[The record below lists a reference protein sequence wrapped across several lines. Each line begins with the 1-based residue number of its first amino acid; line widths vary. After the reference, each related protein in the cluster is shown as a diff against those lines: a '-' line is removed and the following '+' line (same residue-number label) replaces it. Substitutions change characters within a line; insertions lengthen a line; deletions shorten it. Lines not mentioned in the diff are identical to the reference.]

1 MIRSP
6 RAEQRLM
13 LADAHGCVSHDRTG
27 MLLRGEGSSSGT
39 ALVRKALK
47 TLNVLVAAGA
57 WCVVAATAAADVR
70 VTQVVVDGRE
80 MPVDAAAVAAD
91 AAPLRVPSSVDLI
104 TFVFEGEA
112 AEGNA
117 GGDIVPAGSAGG
129 RLFGTLPALRG
140 SRLRYRLDGVDGDWR
155 DAPAHGRLSLIF
167 LDAAGSTVGSSDAKM
182 HGTSE
187 GWRGL
192 PETSLLKV
200 FSLSGIAPPLASS
213 VMVNFLS
220 NGGDEV
226 VGAMAIDDVVL
237 SITGEGREPRRH
249 ALSLGG
255 LGDDVHP
262 LATPKGWG
270 RSGSRG
276 EMSRV
281 AVRPESGKPILVI
294 EDDDPTEYGS
304 WVSRGTAVPVEP
316 GDVVTVS
323 WQAAYSLGL
332 GGRSTASYNGLEPG
346 TYWFRV
352 AAFLPGGQPTAAEAG
367 VRVVVVPP
375 WYWRR
380 DVWAGCAAV
389 GLVAGALVARTVSLR
404 RMRRRLDELERVHTL
419 DRERARIARDLHDDI
434 GAGLTEIAMQT
445 DWVRRDVQGLASAA
459 TVARAEKACAS
470 ASDLVRSVDAI
481 VWAVNPA
488 NDTLDRFVP
497 YLTHSAEQFLDAA
510 GVSVRFDVPDTVPPL
525 PLAGAVRHDLFLVV
539 REAINNAVKHARAQV
554 VRLGVRLENGAVH
567 GSHANSPQLL
577 ITVDDDGRGFS
588 LPSSATAAQNTGRS
602 GLANMR
608 RRVED
613 LGGRF
618 VIESRPGAGTRIEVT
633 VPLAMDPATA
643 SGLRKGGAR

>member
-1 MIRSP
+1 M
-6 RAEQRLM
+6 
-13 LADAHGCVSHDRTG
+13 RTVPKPF
-27 MLLRGEGSSSGT
+27 
-39 ALVRKALK
+39 A
-47 TLNVLVAAGA
+47 VLVAACA
-57 WCVVAATAAADVR
+57 WCAMAATAVADVR
-70 VTQVVVDGRE
+70 ITRAVVDGRE
-80 MPVDAAAVAAD
+80 IPIDVSAAAD
-91 AAPLRVPSSVDLI
+91 AAPIRVPSNAGRIL
-104 TFVFEGEA
+104 FVFEGEA
-112 AEGNA
+112 GEGDA
-117 GGDIVPAGSAGG
+117 GGANVPAGAAD
-129 RLFGTLPALRG
+129 GTSPTLLPALRG
-140 SRLRYRLDGVDGDWR
+140 TRLRYRLDGVDADWQ

-192 PETSLLKV
+192 PETSPLKA
-200 FSLSGIAPPLASS
+200 FSFSGVAPPLASS
-213 VMVNFLS
+213 VKVNFLS

-237 SITGEGREPRRH
+237 SIIGEGREPRRH
-249 ALSLGG
+249 ALSLDG
-255 LGDDVHP
+255 LGDNVHP

-281 AVRPESGKPILVI
+281 AVRPESRTPILVI
-294 EDDDPTEYGS
+294 DDDDPTEYGS
-304 WVSRGTAVPVEP
+304 WLSRGIAVPVEP
-316 GDVVTVS
+316 GDVVTAS
-323 WQAAYSLGL
+323 WRAAYSLGL
-332 GGRSTASYNGLEPG
+332 GGRSTALYDGLEPG

-352 AAFLPGGQPTAAEAG
+352 AAFLPGGQPTGAEAG

-389 GLVAGALVARTVSLR
+389 GLVAGALVARAVSLR
-404 RMRRRLDELERVHTL
+404 RMRRQLDELERVHTL

-445 DWVRRDVQGLASAA
+445 DWVRREVQGLASAA

-470 ASDLVRSVDAI
+470 AMDLVRSVDAI

-510 GVSVRFDVPDTVPPL
+510 GVSVRFDVPDKVPPL
-525 PLAGAVRHDLFLVV
+525 PLAGTVRHDLFLVV
-539 REAINNAVKHARAQV
+539 REAINNAVKHAHPQV
-554 VRLGVRLENGAVH
+554 VRLSVRLENGVAD
-567 GSHANSPQLL
+567 GSHANGPQLV
-577 ITVDDDGRGFS
+577 IAIEDDGRGFS

-602 GLANMR
+602 GLTNMR
-608 RRVED
+608 RRVEN

-618 VIESRPGAGTRIEVT
+618 VIESRPGAGTRIELA
-633 VPLAMDPATA
+633 VPLEMDSTA
-643 SGLRKGGAR
+643 VPGPRQGKTS

>member
-1 MIRSP
+1 M
-6 RAEQRLM
+6 RA
-13 LADAHGCVSHDRTG
+13 DPKPFD
-27 MLLRGEGSSSGT
+27 
-39 ALVRKALK
+39 
-47 TLNVLVAAGA
+47 VLIAAGA
-57 WCVVAATAAADVR
+57 WCAMAATAAADVR
-70 VTQVVVDGRE
+70 IIRAVVDGRDI
-80 MPVDAAAVAAD
+80 PIDVSAAAD
-91 AAPLRVPSSVDLI
+91 AVPIRVPSNAGRIL
-104 TFVFEGEA
+104 FVFEGETDEGDAGRA
-112 AEGNA
+112 A
-117 GGDIVPAGSAGG
+117 VPAGAAGG
-129 RLFGTLPALRG
+129 KPADVLPPLRG
-140 SRLRYRLDGVDGDWR
+140 TRLRYRLDGVDADWR
-155 DAPAHGRLSLIF
+155 DEPAHGRLSLIF

-192 PETSLLKV
+192 PETSPLKA
-200 FSLSGIAPPLASS
+200 FSLTGVAPPLASS
-213 VMVNFLS
+213 VLVNFLS

-237 SITGEGREPRRH
+237 SIAAEGREPRRH
-249 ALSLGG
+249 VLSLDG
-255 LGDDVHP
+255 LGDKVHP
-262 LATPKGWG
+262 LATPTGWG

-294 EDDDPTEYGS
+294 EDDDASEYGS
-304 WVSRGTAVPVEP
+304 WVSSRTAVPVEA
-316 GDVVTVS
+316 GDVVTAS
-323 WQAAYSLGL
+323 WSAAYSLGI
-332 GGRSTASYNGLEPG
+332 GGRATALYDGLKAG

-352 AAFLPGGQPTAAEAG
+352 AAFLPGGQPMGSEAG
-367 VRVVVVPP
+367 VRVVVVLP

-389 GLVAGALVARTVSLR
+389 GLVAGALVARAVSLR
-404 RMRRRLDELERVHTL
+404 RMRRRLDELERVHAL

-470 ASDLVRSVDAI
+470 AMDLVRSVDAI

-510 GVSVRFDVPDTVPPL
+510 GVNVRFDVPDKVPPL
-525 PLAGAVRHDLFLVV
+525 PLAGTVRHDLFLVV
-539 REAINNAVKHARAQV
+539 REAINNAVKHARAKV
-554 VRLGVRLENGAVH
+554 VRLGVRLENGAVR
-567 GSHANSPQLL
+567 GSHANSLQLV
-577 ITVDDDGRGFS
+577 ITIEDDGQGFP
-588 LPSSATAAQNTGRS
+588 LPATVPGVQHAGRS

-618 VIESRPGAGTRIEVT
+618 VIEARPGAGTRIELA
-633 VPLAMDPATA
+633 VPLEMDPAA
-643 SGLRKGGAR
+643 VPGPRQGGTS

>member
-1 MIRSP
+1 M
-6 RAEQRLM
+6 RA
-13 LADAHGCVSHDRTG
+13 APKPFA
-27 MLLRGEGSSSGT
+27 
-39 ALVRKALK
+39 
-47 TLNVLVAAGA
+47 VLVAACA
-57 WCVVAATAAADVR
+57 WCAMAATAVADVR
-70 VTQVVVDGRE
+70 ITRAVVDGRDI
-80 MPVDAAAVAAD
+80 PIDVSAATDVA
-91 AAPLRVPSSVDLI
+91 PIRVPSNAGRVV
-104 TFVFEGEA
+104 FVFEGEA
-112 AEGNA
+112 GEGDA
-117 GGDIVPAGSAGG
+117 GGANVPAGAAD
-129 RLFGTLPALRG
+129 GTSPPLLPALRG
-140 SRLRYRLDGVDGDWR
+140 TRLRYRLDGVDADWR
-155 DAPAHGRLSLIF
+155 DEPAHGRLSLIF

-192 PETSLLKV
+192 PETSPLK
-200 FSLSGIAPPLASS
+200 SLSLTGVAPPLASS
-213 VMVNFLS
+213 VIVNFLS
-220 NGGDEV
+220 NGGDAP

-237 SITGEGREPRRH
+237 SIAAEGREPRRH
-249 ALSLGG
+249 ALSLDG
-255 LGDDVHP
+255 LGDKVHP
-262 LATPKGWG
+262 LATPTGWG

-294 EDDDPTEYGS
+294 EDDDASEYGS
-304 WVSRGTAVPVEP
+304 WVSRGIAVPVEP
-316 GDVVTVS
+316 GDVVTAS
-323 WQAAYSLGL
+323 WRAAYSLGL
-332 GGRSTASYNGLEPG
+332 GGRSAASYDRLEPG

-389 GLVAGALVARTVSLR
+389 GLVAGALVARAVSLR
-404 RMRRRLDELERVHTL
+404 RMRSRLDEMERVHAL

-470 ASDLVRSVDAI
+470 AIDLVRSVDAI

-510 GVSVRFDVPDTVPPL
+510 GVSMRFDVPAQVPTL

-539 REAINNAVKHARAQV
+539 REAINNAVKHARPQV
-554 VRLGVRLENGAVH
+554 VRLGLRLENGAVH
-567 GSHANSPQLL
+567 GRHANSPQLV
-577 ITVDDDGRGFS
+577 ITIEDDGQGFP
-588 LPSSATAAQNTGRS
+588 LSASVPGAPNAGRS

-618 VIESRPGAGTRIEVT
+618 VIDSRPGAGTRIEVV
-633 VPLAMDPATA
+633 VPLETDPAKVP
-643 SGLRKGGAR
+643 GLRKAGTS

>member
-1 MIRSP
+1 
-6 RAEQRLM
+6 
-13 LADAHGCVSHDRTG
+13 VRTVPKPF
-27 MLLRGEGSSSGT
+27 
-39 ALVRKALK
+39 A
-47 TLNVLVAAGA
+47 VLVAAGA
-57 WCVVAATAAADVR
+57 WCAMAAIAPADVR
-70 VTQVVVDGRE
+70 ITRAVVDGRE
-80 MPVDAAAVAAD
+80 IPIVSAAAD
-91 AAPLRVPSSVDLI
+91 AAPIRVPSNAGRIL
-104 TFVFEGEA
+104 FAFEGEA
-112 AEGNA
+112 EEGDTGRA
-117 GGDIVPAGSAGG
+117 TVPAGAAGG
-129 RLFGTLPALRG
+129 KSPTLLPALRG
-140 SRLRYRLDGVDGDWR
+140 TRLRYRLDGVDADWR
-155 DAPAHGRLSLIF
+155 DEPAHGRLSLIF

-187 GWRGL
+187 GWRGQ
-192 PETSLLKV
+192 PETSPLKSL
-200 FSLSGIAPPLASS
+200 SLSGVAPPLASS
-213 VMVNFLS
+213 VIVNFLS
-220 NGGDEV
+220 NGGDAP

-237 SITGEGREPRRH
+237 SIAAEGREPRRH
-249 ALSLGG
+249 ALSLDG
-255 LGDDVHP
+255 LGDEVHP
-262 LATPKGWG
+262 LATPTGWG

-294 EDDDPTEYGS
+294 DDDDPAEYGS
-304 WVSRGTAVPVEP
+304 WVSRGITVPVEP
-316 GDVVTVS
+316 GDVVTAS
-323 WQAAYSLGL
+323 WRAAYSLGL
-332 GGRSTASYNGLEPG
+332 GGRSTASYDRLEPG

-389 GLVAGALVARTVSLR
+389 GLVAGALVARAVSLR
-404 RMRRRLDELERVHTL
+404 RMRSRLDEMERVHAL

-470 ASDLVRSVDAI
+470 AIDLVRSVDAI

-510 GVSVRFDVPDTVPPL
+510 GVSVRFDVPDKVPTL
-525 PLAGAVRHDLFLVV
+525 PLSGAVRHDLFLVV
-539 REAINNAVKHARAQV
+539 REAINNAVKHARAKI

-567 GSHANSPQLL
+567 GRHANSPQLV
-577 ITVDDDGRGFS
+577 ITIEDDGQGFL
-588 LPSSATAAQNTGRS
+588 LPTSVPGVQHAGRS

-618 VIESRPGAGTRIEVT
+618 VIDSRPGAGTRIEVV
-633 VPLAMDPATA
+633 VPLETDPANVP
-643 SGLRKGGAR
+643 GLRKAGTS

>member
-1 MIRSP
+1 M
-6 RAEQRLM
+6 
-13 LADAHGCVSHDRTG
+13 
-27 MLLRGEGSSSGT
+27 
-39 ALVRKALK
+39 RKALK
-47 TLNVLVAAGA
+47 TLNRLVAAGA
-57 WCVVAATAAADVR
+57 WCVVATTAAADVR
-70 VTQVVVDGRE
+70 VTQVVVDGRV
-80 MPVDAAAVAAD
+80 MPVDAAAAATD

-117 GGDIVPAGSAGG
+117 GGDIVPTGSAGG
-129 RLFGTLPALRG
+129 RLSGTLPALRG
-140 SRLRYRLDGVDGDWR
+140 SRLRYRLDGIDADWR
-155 DAPAHGRLSLIF
+155 DVPAHGRASLIF
-167 LDAAGSTVGSSDAKM
+167 LDAAGNTVGSSDAKM

-192 PETSLLKV
+192 PETSPLKA
-200 FSLSGIAPPLASS
+200 FSLSSVAPPLASQ
-213 VMVNFLS
+213 VIVNFLS
-220 NGGDEV
+220 NGGDQL
-226 VGAMAIDDVVL
+226 VGGMAIDDVV
-237 SITGEGREPRRH
+237 IAIATVGGAPRLH
-249 ALSLGG
+249 PLPLDGLGG
-255 LGDDVHP
+255 DVHP
-262 LATPKGWG
+262 LATPTGWG

-294 EDDDPTEYGS
+294 EDDDPAEYGS
-304 WVSRGTAVPVEP
+304 WVSRGIVVPVEP
-316 GDVVTVS
+316 GDVVTAS
-323 WQAAYSLGL
+323 WRAAYSLGL
-332 GGRSTASYNGLEPG
+332 GGRSTAIYDRLEPG

-367 VRVVVVPP
+367 VRVVVVLP

-389 GLVAGALVARTVSLR
+389 GLVAGALVARAVSLR
-404 RMRRRLDELERVHTL
+404 RMRRRLDEMERAHAL

-459 TVARAEKACAS
+459 TVARAAKACAS
-470 ASDLVRSVDAI
+470 AMELVRSVDAI

-510 GVSVRFDVPDTVPPL
+510 GVNVRFDVPAQVPPL
-525 PLAGAVRHDLFLVV
+525 PLSGTVRHDLFLVV
-539 REAINNAVKHARAQV
+539 REAINNAVKHAHPQV
-554 VRLGVRLENGAVH
+554 VRLGVRLENGMSA
-567 GSHANSPQLL
+567 GGDATGPQLA
-577 ITVDDDGRGFS
+577 ITVEDDGLGFS
-588 LPSSATAAQNTGRS
+588 LPSSATGAERSGHS

-618 VIESRPGAGTRIEVT
+618 VIESRPGAGTRIEVA
-633 VPLAMDPATA
+633 VPLPSERVAGHAVRA
-643 SGLRKGGAR
+643 GGAP

>member
-1 MIRSP
+1 MASR
-6 RAEQRLM
+6 
-13 LADAHGCVSHDRTG
+13 
-27 MLLRGEGSSSGT
+27 
-39 ALVRKALK
+39 

-57 WCVVAATAAADVR
+57 WCVVAGMAVADIR
-70 VTQVVVDGRE
+70 ITQVFVDGRE
-80 MPVDAAAVAAD
+80 MPVDAAAAAAD
-91 AAPLRVPSSVDLI
+91 AAPLRVPSSADRI

-112 AEGNA
+112 VEGSA
-117 GGDIVPAGSAGG
+117 GATSGPVGSAGG
-129 RLFGTLPALRG
+129 SAFGKLPALRG
-140 SRLRYRLDGVDGDWR
+140 TRLRYRLDGVNADWR
-155 DAPAHGRLSLIF
+155 DVSAHGRMSLIF
-167 LDAAGSTVGSSDAKM
+167 LDAAGNTVGSSDAKI

-192 PETSLLKV
+192 PETSPMMPCS
-200 FSLSGIAPPLASS
+200 FSAVAPPLASQ
-213 VMVNFLS
+213 VIVNVLS
-220 NGGDEV
+220 NGGDQP
-226 VGAMAIDDVVL
+226 VGVMAIDDVVL
-237 SITGEGREPRRH
+237 SMATAGEEPRRH
-249 ALSLGG
+249 ALPLEG
-255 LGDDVHP
+255 LGDEVHP
-262 LATPKGWG
+262 LATPTGWG

-294 EDDDPTEYGS
+294 DDDDPNEYGS
-304 WVSRGTAVPVEP
+304 WVSRGIAVPVEP
-316 GDVVTVS
+316 GDAVTVS
-323 WQAAYSLGL
+323 WRTAYSLGL
-332 GGRSTASYNGLEPG
+332 GGRVAATYNGLAPG

-352 AAFLPGGQPTAAEAG
+352 AACLPGGQPTGIEAG

-380 DVWAGCAAV
+380 DVWAGCAAL
-389 GLVAGALVARTVSLR
+389 GLVAGAFVARAVSLR
-404 RMRRRLDELERVHTL
+404 RMRLRLEEVERAHAL

-470 ASDLVRSVDAI
+470 AMDLVRSVDAI

-510 GVSVRFDVPDTVPPL
+510 GVSVRFDVPARIPPL
-525 PLAGAVRHDLFLVV
+525 PLSGTARHDLFLVV
-539 REAINNAVKHARAQV
+539 REAINNAVKHARPQV
-554 VRLGVRLENGAVH
+554 VRLGVRLENGAAH
-567 GSHANSPQLL
+567 GGVANGPQFV
-577 ITVDDDGRGFS
+577 ITIEDDGCGFS
-588 LPSSATAAQNTGRS
+588 RPSSVPETQSPAGS

-618 VIESRPGAGTRIEVT
+618 VIESRPGTGTRVEAA
-633 VPLAMDPATA
+633 VPLQTDHATVT
-643 SGLRKGGAR
+643 GLRKEGTS

>member
-1 MIRSP
+1 
-6 RAEQRLM
+6 
-13 LADAHGCVSHDRTG
+13 VRT
-27 MLLRGEGSSSGT
+27 
-39 ALVRKALK
+39 VPKPFD
-47 TLNVLVAAGA
+47 VLVAAGA
-57 WCVVAATAAADVR
+57 WCAMAATAAADVR
-70 VTQVVVDGRE
+70 ITRAVVDGRDI
-80 MPVDAAAVAAD
+80 PIDVSAAAD
-91 AAPLRVPSSVDLI
+91 AAPIRVPSNAGRIL
-104 TFVFEGEA
+104 FVFEGEA
-112 AEGNA
+112 GEGDA
-117 GGDIVPAGSAGG
+117 GGANVPAGAAD
-129 RLFGTLPALRG
+129 GTPPPLLPALRG
-140 SRLRYRLDGVDGDWR
+140 TRLRYRLDGVDADWR
-155 DAPAHGRLSLIF
+155 DAPAHGRLSLLF
-167 LDAAGSTVGSSDAKM
+167 LDAGGSTVGSSDAKM

-192 PETSLLKV
+192 PETSPLKA
-200 FSLSGIAPPLASS
+200 FSLSSVAPPLASS
-213 VMVNFLS
+213 VIVNFLS

-249 ALSLGG
+249 ALSLDG

-281 AVRPESGKPILVI
+281 AVRPESRIPILVI
-294 EDDDPTEYGS
+294 DDDDPTEYGS
-304 WVSRGTAVPVEP
+304 WMSSRVGVPVEA
-316 GDVVTVS
+316 GDVVTAS
-323 WQAAYSLGL
+323 WRAAYSLGL
-332 GGRSTASYNGLEPG
+332 GGRSTASYDRLEPG

-380 DVWAGCAAV
+380 DVWAGCTAV
-389 GLVAGALVARTVSLR
+389 GLVAGALVARAVSLR
-404 RMRRRLDELERVHTL
+404 QMRRRLDEMERVHAL

-470 ASDLVRSVDAI
+470 AMDLVRSVDAI

-510 GVSVRFDVPDTVPPL
+510 GVSMRFDVPAQVPPL
-525 PLAGAVRHDLFLVV
+525 QLSGAVRHDLFLVV
-539 REAINNAVKHARAQV
+539 REAINNAVKHARAKI

-567 GSHANSPQLL
+567 GSHANSPQLV
-577 ITVDDDGRGFS
+577 ITIEDDGQGF
-588 LPSSATAAQNTGRS
+588 AVDAAGGDGTSTGGS

-608 RRVED
+608 RRVEA

-618 VIESRPGAGTRIEVT
+618 TVASRPGLGSRIELAVPLETYPAT
-633 VPLAMDPATA
+633 VP
-643 SGLRKGGAR
+643 GLRKGGRS

>member
-1 MIRSP
+1 
-6 RAEQRLM
+6 M
-13 LADAHGCVSHDRTG
+13 LST
-27 MLLRGEGSSSGT
+27 GEGSPTGT
-39 ALVRKALK
+39 TSVRTVPKPFD
-47 TLNVLVAAGA
+47 VLVAAGA
-57 WCVVAATAAADVR
+57 WCAIAATAAADVR
-70 VTQVVVDGRE
+70 ITKVVVDGQE
-80 MPVDAAAVAAD
+80 MPVEAAQAAD
-91 AAPLRVPSSVDLI
+91 AAPIRVPSNAGRIL
-104 TFVFEGEA
+104 FVFEGEA
-112 AEGNA
+112 EESDA
-117 GGDIVPAGSAGG
+117 GRATVPAGAAGG
-129 RLFGTLPALRG
+129 TSTPLLPALRG
-140 SRLRYRLDGVDGDWR
+140 SRLRYRLDGIDADWR
-155 DAPAHGRLSLIF
+155 DEPAHGRLSLIF

-192 PETSLLKV
+192 PETSLLKA

-237 SITGEGREPRRH
+237 SIAAEGREPRRH
-249 ALSLGG
+249 ALSLDG
-255 LGDDVHP
+255 LGDEVHP
-262 LATPKGWG
+262 LATPTGWG

-304 WVSRGTAVPVEP
+304 WMSRGIAVSVEP
-316 GDVVTVS
+316 GDAVTAS
-323 WQAAYSLGL
+323 WSAAYSLGL
-332 GGRSTASYNGLEPG
+332 GGRSTASYDGLEPG

-380 DVWAGCAAV
+380 DVWAGCVAV
-389 GLVAGALVARTVSLR
+389 GLVAGALVARAVSLR

-470 ASDLVRSVDAI
+470 AMDLVRSVDAI

-510 GVSVRFDVPDTVPPL
+510 GVSMRFDVPDKVPPL

-539 REAINNAVKHARAQV
+539 REAINNAVKHARAKV

-567 GSHANSPQLL
+567 GSHANNPQLV
-577 ITVDDDGRGFS
+577 ITIEDDGQGFL
-588 LPSSATAAQNTGRS
+588 LPSAVPGAHSAGRS

-618 VIESRPGAGTRIEVT
+618 VIESRPGSGTRIEAV
-633 VPLAMDPATA
+633 VPLETDPATVP
-643 SGLRKGGAR
+643 GLREGGRS

>member
-1 MIRSP
+1 MVACRP
-6 RAEQRLM
+6 GELPCW
-13 LADAHGCVSHDRTG
+13 LAAKVY
-27 MLLRGEGSSSGT
+27 LSGT

-140 SRLRYRLDGVDGDWR
+140 SRLRYRLDGIDADWR

-167 LDAAGSTVGSSDAKM
+167 LDAGGSTVGSSDAKM

-192 PETSLLKV
+192 PETSPPKA
-200 FSLSGIAPPLASS
+200 FSLTGVAPPLASS
-213 VMVNFLS
+213 VVVNFLS

-237 SITGEGREPRRH
+237 SIAAEGREPRQH
-249 ALSLGG
+249 ALSLDG
-255 LGDDVHP
+255 LGDKVHP
-262 LATPKGWG
+262 LATPTGWG

-281 AVRPESGKPILVI
+281 AVRPETGKPILVI

-304 WVSRGTAVPVEP
+304 WVSRGIAVSVEP
-316 GDVVTVS
+316 GDVVTAS
-323 WQAAYSLGL
+323 WRAAYSLGL
-332 GGRSTASYNGLEPG
+332 GGRSTATYDGLKPG

-352 AAFLPGGQPTAAEAG
+352 AAFLPGGQPTGIEAG
-367 VRVVVVPP
+367 VRVVVVPA

-389 GLVAGALVARTVSLR
+389 GLVAGALVARAVSLR
-404 RMRRRLDELERVHTL
+404 RMRRRLDEMERIHTL

-470 ASDLVRSVDAI
+470 AMDLVRSVDAI

-510 GVSVRFDVPDTVPPL
+510 GVSVRFDVPDKVPPL
-525 PLAGAVRHDLFLVV
+525 SLAGTVRHDLFLVV
-539 REAINNAVKHARAQV
+539 REAINNAVKHAHPQV
-554 VRLGVRLENGAVH
+554 VRLGVRLENGMSA
-567 GSHANSPQLL
+567 GGDATGPQLA
-577 ITVDDDGRGFS
+577 ITVEDDGQGF
-588 LPSSATAAQNTGRS
+588 TVDAAGGERTSTGGS

-608 RRVED
+608 RRVEE

-618 VIESRPGAGTRIEVT
+618 VIESRSGAGTRIEVA
-633 VPLAMDPATA
+633 VPLPSERVAGHAVRA
-643 SGLRKGGAR
+643 GGAP

>member
-1 MIRSP
+1 M
-6 RAEQRLM
+6 
-13 LADAHGCVSHDRTG
+13 RT
-27 MLLRGEGSSSGT
+27 
-39 ALVRKALK
+39 APKPF
-47 TLNVLVAAGA
+47 NVLVAAGA
-57 WCVVAATAAADVR
+57 WCAMAATTAADVR
-70 VTQVVVDGRE
+70 ITRAVVDGRE
-80 MPVDAAAVAAD
+80 IPIGVSPATDT
-91 AAPLRVPSSVDLI
+91 APIRVPSNAGRIL
-104 TFVFEGEA
+104 FVFEGEA
-112 AEGNA
+112 AEGDA
-117 GGDIVPAGSAGG
+117 GRTTVPAGAAGG
-129 RLFGTLPALRG
+129 KPADVLPPLRG
-140 SRLRYRLDGVDGDWR
+140 TRLRYRLDGVDADWR
-155 DAPAHGRLSLIF
+155 DEPAHGRLSLIF

-192 PETSLLKV
+192 PETSPLKA
-200 FSLSGIAPPLASS
+200 FSLTGVAPPLASS
-213 VMVNFLS
+213 VLVNFLS

-237 SITGEGREPRRH
+237 SIAAEGHEPRRH
-249 ALSLGG
+249 TLSLDG
-255 LGDDVHP
+255 LGDEVHP
-262 LATPKGWG
+262 LATPTGWL

-281 AVRPESGKPILVI
+281 AVRSESGIPILVI

-304 WVSRGTAVPVEP
+304 WVSRGIAVPVEP
-316 GDVVTVS
+316 GDVVTAS
-323 WQAAYSLGL
+323 WRAAYSLGL
-332 GGRSTASYNGLEPG
+332 GGRATASYDQLEPG

-352 AAFLPGGQPTAAEAG
+352 AAFLPGGQPIAAEAG
-367 VRVVVVPP
+367 VRVMVVPP

-389 GLVAGALVARTVSLR
+389 GLVAGTLVARAVSLR
-404 RMRRRLDELERVHTL
+404 RMRRRLDELERVHML

-470 ASDLVRSVDAI
+470 AMDLVRSVDAI

-510 GVSVRFDVPDTVPPL
+510 GVSVRFDVPAQVPPL
-525 PLAGAVRHDLFLVV
+525 PLSGTVRHDLFLVV
-539 REAINNAVKHARAQV
+539 REAINNAVKHAHPQV

-567 GSHANSPQLL
+567 GSSENGPQLV
-577 ITVDDDGRGFS
+577 ITVEDDGRGFP
-588 LPSSATAAQNTGRS
+588 LPASVPGAPNAGRS

-613 LGGRF
+613 LGGWF
-618 VIESRPGAGTRIEVT
+618 VIESRPGVGTRIEVT
-633 VPLAMDPATA
+633 VPLEMDPATA
-643 SGLRKGGAR
+643 SGLRKGGRS